1 MSSAL
6 FDAFANVDGIHMQPF
21 DPCRLAITHTRIH
34 NINKRCIIHIINTK
48 LNCRTISQC
57 INQVTQHMVIIEAD
71 VPLFEIVF
79 FFISLETLIIFNL
92 ILFIFISCNVQCQI
106 NPYWLIL
113 CIIKTIRYICI
124 IYQLKIFK
132 ISNNINESAEW
143 LYFDLA
149 VSIINCFS

>member
-6 FDAFANVDGIHMQPF
+6 FNAFANVDGIHMQPF
-21 DPCRLAITHTRIH
+21 DPCMLAITLTRIH
-34 NINKRCIIHIINTK
+34 NINKRCIIH
-48 LNCRTISQC
+48 CRTIRQC
-57 INQVTQHMVIIEAD
+57 INQATEYTVIIEAD

-79 FFISLETLIIFNL
+79 FFISIKTLIIFNL
-92 ILFIFISCNVQCQI
+92 ILVIFISCNVQCSI